1 LGCILHQFKDKLN
14 SITKKDGNQQNLMTF
29 VLDKGNAKLGDSL
42 VNFIYS
48 IAKTIVL
55 GKPTGVKVSD
65 SILSESYKTSLWYK
79 TNTLRLSGKKA
90 RIADSIEA
98 LILFFWIE
106 KDSNL
111 EILIDPLVSEL
122 DPNHLQHPREEH
134 GSAVNSFRNL
144 LDHLYQIYF
153 KSL

>member
-1 LGCILHQFKDKLN
+1 MHQFKEKLYL
-14 SITKKDGNQQNLMTF
+14 ITKEDGRQQNLMAF
-29 VLDKGNAKLGDSL
+29 VQNKGNAKLGDSL

-48 IAKTIVL
+48 IAKTIVI
-55 GKPTGVKVSD
+55 GKPTGMKVSD
-65 SILSESYKTSLWYK
+65 SILSEAYKTSLWYK
-79 TNTLRLSGKKA
+79 SNTLRLSGKKA
-90 RIADSIEA
+90 RIADSVEA
-98 LILFFWIE
+98 LILFFWVE

-111 EILIDPLVSEL
+111 EILIDPLISQL